1 MGTLANAP
9 TSKFRAEVFVT
20 TLILVGDGTLVIK
33 QKGSYTRVYFF
44 VYLTA
49 VYMAFYPI
57 DGDWKIMYFR
67 KKASTAF
74 SVNHLVAFETNGGAG
89 DPIEPADASDA
100 EILGICLKKVA
111 STDSDYASNTRIPV
125 LVPVSKASQ
134 MEGDVGTGTLTV
146 ADEGLEVDLKDSDEV
161 DQSAS
166 ATDVLVCTSFISAS
180 KGLFVINK
188 PALV

>member
-1 MGTLANAP
+1 M
-9 TSKFRAEVFVT
+9 
-20 TLILVGDGTLVIK
+20 
-33 QKGSYTRVYFF
+33 
-44 VYLTA
+44 
-49 VYMAFYPI
+49 FYA
-57 DGDWKIMYFR
+57 DEQGWKVMYFR

-74 SVNHLVAFETNGGAG
+74 VAGHLVAFETNGGAG
-89 DPIEPADASDA
+89 DPVEPADASDA
-100 EILGICLKKVA
+100 ELIGICLRTVA

-125 LVPVSKASQ
+125 MVPMSKGAQ
-134 MEGDVGTGTLTV
+134 MYGDVGTGTLTV

-166 ATDVLVCTSFISAS
+166 TTDVLVCTKFISAS